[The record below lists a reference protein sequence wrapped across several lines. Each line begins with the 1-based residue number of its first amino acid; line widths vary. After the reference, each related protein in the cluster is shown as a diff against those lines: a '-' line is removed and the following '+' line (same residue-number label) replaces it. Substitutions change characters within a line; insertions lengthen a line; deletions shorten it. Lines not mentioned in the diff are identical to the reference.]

1 MFDRSLSAMQWIVPA
16 WASRINPFLN
26 NPTSPL
32 HRLGPLRYP
41 VAGYQHYV
49 IPNAPTDSEE
59 QHNLWLPLQASLEA
73 GDVPYDALLVHTL
86 VQFRPMTTSRRR
98 TFLVNE
104 AGIPLVSDPE
114 YAPHAIRPYP
124 PLIHDPV
131 SAYGMVTPHGV
142 ATVST
147 EHPTSSEQETE
158 DEYPAITLSVNG
170 FPHATMEWH
179 PEYHTWVLRAY
190 TKHEENPVVYI
201 RLDTGEPIPG

>member
-1 MFDRSLSAMQWIVPA
+1 MGRVAHFWSTKREFLSC
-16 WASRINPFLN
+16 
-26 NPTSPL
+26 PTRNTRRTPS
-32 HRLGPLRYP
+32 
-41 VAGYQHYV
+41 
-49 IPNAPTDSEE
+49 APT
-59 QHNLWLPLQASLEA
+59 
-73 GDVPYDALLVHTL
+73 
-86 VQFRPMTTSRRR
+86 
-98 TFLVNE
+98 
-104 AGIPLVSDPE
+104 
-114 YAPHAIRPYP
+114 P

-179 PEYHTWVLRAY
+179 PDYHTWVLRAY

-201 RLDTGEPIPG
+201 RLDTGVRLDTGELLPG